1 VAETLIAPRAT
12 SAPVPP
18 EQPTRPRGRRRL
30 SLAATAWWVVCIVL
44 ASMFL
49 LPLVTML
56 LASFKSRAELGQ
68 TPPTLLP
75 REFTIDNWV
84 RLFDP
89 SDGAVTGLGNS
100 AVVSIGAVVLTV
112 ILSTLAGYGFGRHRF
127 RGDNLLFVV
136 ILAGMMVPFTVLLPS
151 LLLVLRALSLNNT
164 LLGVVLVYTMYQLPF
179 CVFIMRNSFAGIP
192 DDIEEAALLDG
203 CSRVGV
209 LRRIFIPLVIPGIVT
224 SAIFTFLAAWNE
236 FLGALVLLS
245 DQSSFTLPIVLRTM
259 QIGQF
264 GTVDWGILNAG
275 IVVSMIPCLAIFFLL
290 QRYYVDG
297 IFAGAAR

>member
-1 VAETLIAPRAT
+1 MADTLTAPRTAPA
-12 SAPVPP
+12 SASVEPPVNAPA
-18 EQPTRPRGRRRL
+18 RRRG
-30 SLAATAWWVVCIVL
+30 SPAATVWWIVCIVL

-68 TPPTLLP
+68 TPPSVLP
-75 REFTIDNWV
+75 REFTLDNWV

-89 SDGAVTGLGNS
+89 SDGALTGLGNS
-100 AVVSIGAVVLTV
+100 AIVSIGAVVLTV
-112 ILSTLAGYGFGRHRF
+112 VLSMLAGYGFGRHRF

-164 LLGVVLVYTMYQLPF
+164 LLGVVLVYTMFQLPF

-192 DDIEEAALLDG
+192 DDVEEAALLDG

-209 LRRIFIPLVIPGIVT
+209 LRRIFIPLVLPGIVT
-224 SAIFTFLAAWNE
+224 CAIFTFLAAWNE

-245 DQSSFTLPIVLRTM
+245 DQSAFTLPIVLRTM

-290 QRYYVDG
+290 QRYYVNG